1 MLRAITFLTCLPV
14 FMSYFSV
21 LAAEEEPID
30 QLDEFVVEGRSQSLI
45 GETVSASQGSIGQVD
60 LELRPLQRT
69 GDVLESIPGLIVT
82 QHSGSGKSN
91 QYFLRG
97 FNLDHGTDFATFV
110 DGMPV
115 NMPTHGHGQ
124 GYTDI
129 NFIIPELIDEIH
141 YKKGPYYAEV
151 GDFSSA
157 GSTHLRTVRSLD
169 QGIASIGLGQD
180 NFVRT
185 LLADSTEVKGGS
197 FSTALETQFYD
208 GPWTNSE
215 NLEKYNGLIKYSNLT
230 SDNARYQITF
240 MGYDSS
246 WDSADQI
253 PLRAVQSGLIS
264 RLDSLDDRVGGES
277 SRYSLS
283 GTYDIDH
290 GDSATKA
297 NVYGIYYDLNLW
309 SNFTYFLDDPI
320 NGDQFEQVDKRMIYG
335 GNIAHTLFDRDFMGS
350 ETDHTIAAQIRLDDI
365 SDVGLHKTQNRTRI
379 STIREDDVLELSL
392 AAYYQNEIRWTDQ
405 FRTVF
410 GMRGDYFSFDVD
422 SDNSANSG
430 KENDFLLSPKLN
442 LIYTATESLE
452 LYASAGLG
460 FHSND
465 ARGTTITVDPSSGAS
480 VTQVDPLVQSQA
492 VEAGARF
499 TWSDKLNSSVSIWS
513 LDLDSELL
521 FVGDAGTTEATTAS
535 RRYGIEFANFYRPT
549 DWITFDLDLAFTEA
563 EFDNNPAGSEI
574 PGALD
579 TVLSTGVTLA
589 SEVGMFGTVRLRY
602 FGPRQLVE
610 DGSVESASSTVVNLK
625 TGYRSEHEWDFH
637 LDVLNLFDSG
647 DDDITYYYESQLAG
661 EPGGVEDIHSKIMEP
676 RTFRAYLTYHF

>member
-1 MLRAITFLTCLPV
+1 MLRAIILLTCLSV
-14 FMSYFSV
+14 FMSSSSV

-129 NFIIPELIDEIH
+129 NFIIPELIDEIN
-141 YKKGPYYAEV
+141 YKKGPYYVEV

-157 GSTHLRTVRSLD
+157 GSTHLRTVRFVD
-169 QGIASIGLGQD
+169 QGIASIGFGQD
-180 NFVRT
+180 SFVRT
-185 LLADSTEVKGGS
+185 LLADSTEIKGGS

-215 NLEKYNGLIKYSNLT
+215 NLEKYNGLLKYSNLT

-264 RLDSLDDRVGGES
+264 HLDSLDDRVGGES

-283 GTYDIDH
+283 GNYNIDH
-290 GDSATKA
+290 GDSATKT
-297 NVYGIYYDLNLW
+297 NIYGIYYDLNLW

-320 NGDQFEQVDKRMIYG
+320 NGDQFEQADKRMIYG
-335 GNIAHTLFDRDFMGS
+335 GTIAHMLFDRDFMGS
-350 ETDHTIAAQIRLDDI
+350 ETDHTFGAHVRLDDI
-365 SDVGLHKTQNRTRI
+365 SDVGLHKTQNRSRI

-392 AAYYQNEIRWTDQ
+392 AAYYQNEIHWTDK

-410 GMRGDYFSFDVD
+410 GMRGDYFNFDVD
-422 SDNSANSG
+422 SDNSPNSG
-430 KENDFLLSPKLN
+430 KESDFLLSPKLN
-442 LIYTATESLE
+442 LIYTATESFE

-465 ARGTTITVDPSSGAS
+465 ARGATITVDPSSGAS
-480 VTQVDPLVQSQA
+480 VTQVDPIVKSRA
-492 VEAGARF
+492 VEAGARL
-499 TWSDKLNSSVSIWS
+499 TWSEKLNSSVSIWS

-521 FVGDAGTTEATTAS
+521 FVGDAGTTEATTGSS
-535 RRYGIEFANFYRPT
+535 RHGIEFANFYRPS
-549 DWITFDLDLAFTEA
+549 DWITFDLDVAFTEA

-579 TVLSTGVTLA
+579 TVLSTGFTLA
-589 SEVGMFGTVRLRY
+589 SEVGMFGTVRL
-602 FGPRQLVE
+602 
-610 DGSVESASSTVVNLK
+610 
-625 TGYRSEHEWDFH
+625 
-637 LDVLNLFDSG
+637 LF
-647 DDDITYYYESQLAG
+647 
-661 EPGGVEDIHSKIMEP
+661 K
-676 RTFRAYLTYHF
+676 F